1 MELAGIISS
10 SGKAAEAKTI
20 IETYARAAD
29 MKILYPLLPLKTPEY
44 FWIEYCAQIMEV
56 MGRGLRYGDAKI
68 LWVAEVNECR
78 VLITWNTGHY
88 CKKTR
93 MEVMTPEEFCRA

>member
-20 IETYARAAD
+20 IETYASAAD
-29 MKILYPLLPLKTPEY
+29 MKILYPSLSLKTPEH
-44 FWIEYCAQIMEV
+44 FWIEYCAQLMEV
-56 MGRGLRYGDAKI
+56 MARGLRYGDAKI
-68 LWVAEVNECR
+68 LWVSEVNECS
-78 VLITWNTGHY
+78 VLVTWNTGHY

-93 MEVMTPEEFCRA
+93 MEVMTPEKFCRA